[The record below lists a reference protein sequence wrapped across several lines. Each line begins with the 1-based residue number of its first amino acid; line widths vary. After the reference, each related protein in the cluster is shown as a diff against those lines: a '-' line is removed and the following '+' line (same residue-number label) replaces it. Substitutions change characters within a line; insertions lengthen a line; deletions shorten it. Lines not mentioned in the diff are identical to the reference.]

1 MRNIQHRLLR
11 ILLLTLLFTFI
22 QTPISVSAEENNIEI
37 IGKYYERCEK
47 YQFDNDLPTGTTDKY
62 KALGKL
68 ELSGNIQQ
76 VDSDKKIS
84 EFEVEENKGFTI
96 SYSYTDSLLNASK
109 DDWHLIS
116 DNNDTINNIP
126 LNEKIG
132 NAAFVLQ
139 TSLDGTKWITADIK
153 ADLVHSSDKYIFT
166 VFDDSASVQLLNG
179 CYYRIIIAYK
189 TEMKIGSDI
198 VERNDTSENVEV
210 YKFYVKSPNNGNIVS
225 GKQYNY
231 NTIDYTQ
238 KTKSN
243 DYLGSQTITPNDPHF
258 GWSLGEFCLN
268 GYTDTGDTNDIYIK
282 KIGNKIR
289 LSFKL
294 EQDINCLDGNS
305 KLIIAN
311 DKNGCDGMFQKTK
324 RHNMEHG
331 ELIVKYTDA
340 EGHSTIREYS
350 NYLEALTSPNAD
362 TTIQLFEE
370 GDYEIHLDYAITDQ
384 NSFPDKTTYYR
395 TSFSFKIRN
404 SNCMIFLFD
413 SKTGNELSNGD
424 VTENGFRIDAANSK
438 YLKAHIK
445 KEYLNDSKTG
455 LKEDTRSNSVAAD
468 GEIFTE
474 EGIYTITANN
484 QYDKYCDPTVKT
496 IYIGQNHI
504 LAAYTKYLNT
514 PKPYT
519 IEELNTM
526 IDKGYTINANGEII
540 EPVTTTTT
548 TTTTTTSTTET
559 TMVTTSELPKQE
571 TTNTSTSTTLQNQ
584 TDDKK
589 STLPYIGGGIAGF
602 AAISGLVLLYFK
614 NKKKIR

>member
-1 MRNIQHRLLR
+1 MKSQKAVYSPS
-11 ILLLTLLFTFI
+11 LTNT
-22 QTPISVSAEENNIEI
+22 I
-37 IGKYYERCEK
+37 I
-47 YQFDNDLPTGTTDKY
+47 TTKNADK
-62 KALGKL
+62 
-68 ELSGNIQQ
+68 
-76 VDSDKKIS
+76 
-84 EFEVEENKGFTI
+84 T
-96 SYSYTDSLLNASK
+96 
-109 DDWHLIS
+109 DWHLTTDSGKKINRS
-116 DNNDTINNIP
+116 ELPDKINNGAI
-126 LNEKIG
+126 I
-132 NAAFVLQ
+132 LQ
-139 TSLDGTKWITADIK
+139 TSLDGNKWINSSIHTDI
-153 ADLVHSSDKYIFT
+153 SSDI
-166 VFDDSASVQLLNG
+166 VFEQNSGINEIQLANG
-179 CYYRIIIAYK
+179 CFYRIIVAY
-189 TEMKIGSDI
+189 M
-198 VERNDTSENVEV
+198 VEKSEEGHFDFTDVFNTALPFSEYKRYAEV
-210 YKFYVKSPNNGNIVS
+210 YTFFAKYNENDNIVS
-225 GKQYNY
+225 GKKFYY
-231 NTIDYTQ
+231 NTLEN
-238 KTKSN
+238 TKSTTEN
-243 DYLGSQTITPNDPHF
+243 NYVGSKSITSDNPHYGWELGS
-258 GWSLGEFCLN
+258 FCIS
-268 GYTDTGDTNDIYIK
+268 GYTDTGDTNDIYLK
-282 KIGNKIR
+282 NVGNKIR
-289 LSFKL
+289 LSYKL
-294 EQDINCLDGNS
+294 EQDINRLNGNS
-305 KLIIAN
+305 DLIIAN
-311 DKNGCDGMFQKTK
+311 NINGSDGIFQINP
-324 RHNMEHG
+324 HNMEHG
-331 ELIVKYTDA
+331 ELLIKHTNE
-340 EGHSTIREYS
+340 EGIPHITEYS

-384 NSFPDKTTYYR
+384 SGIRDKTTYYR

-413 SKTGNELSNGD
+413 SKTGKELSNGD

-484 QYDKYCDPTVKT
+484 QYDKYCDSTVKT

-571 TTNTSTSTTLQNQ
+571 TTNTSASTTLQNQ